1 MLGEIIKKLMIM
13 NYREINFR
21 VMTDTVEQCETV
33 PFLQQAIKNSIEKQ
47 YVVKEGTDI
56 ALPERPVFV
65 TQVVLSGR
73 RTFEAASQ
81 YGGKR
86 VAVLNYANNHS
97 IGGAPFSAG
106 AQEESLCRCST
117 LYPCLQASYETY
129 YKPHI
134 EALHSKRMTAM
145 GNDDLIYTPDII
157 VFKSDVS
164 EPQMLPSEQ
173 WYSVNVV
180 TSAAPECYA
189 YSKLPENYKRI
200 IKSRLKQVLDVAA
213 AEGNEVLI
221 LGAWGCGAFKNPTY
235 TVATVFFELL
245 KDYDCFEVVEFAIG
259 DKYGKNFE
267 AFQRAYM
274 RS

>member
-1 MLGEIIKKLMIM
+1 M

-21 VMTDTVEQCETV
+21 VMTDTVEQCKTV
-33 PFLQQAIKNSIEKQ
+33 PFLKEAIKNSIEKQ

-56 ALPERPVFV
+56 QVPVSLAV
-65 TQVVLSGR
+65 ETKIVLSGH

-81 YGGKR
+81 YLGKR
-86 VAVLNYANNHS
+86 VAVLNFANNHS

-117 LYPCLQASYETY
+117 LYPCLQANYETF

-134 EALHSKRMTAM
+134 DAFHSKRMTAM
-145 GNDDLIYTPDII
+145 GNDDLIYTPDIV
-157 VFKSDVS
+157 VFKSDES
-164 EPQMLPSEQ
+164 EPQMLPSGQ
-173 WYSVNVV
+173 WYSVNVI

-189 YSKLPENYKRI
+189 YTTLPENYKRI
-200 IKSRLKQVLDVAA
+200 IRSRVKQVLDVAA
-213 AEGNEVLI
+213 AEGNEVLV

-235 TVATVFFELL
+235 TVAMTFKELL
-245 KDYDCFEVVEFAIG
+245 QDYHCFEVVEFAIG

-267 AFQRAYM
+267 AFNRAFK
-274 RS
+274 